1 MQFPVVSPSG
11 KSGTQEVS
19 VALFGQTPNARLL
32 AQAVQ
37 VYLFNQRQGSS
48 KVKTR
53 AEVAR
58 TKQKWFKQKGTGRAR
73 HGARTPN
80 IFVGGGVSH
89 GPTNMRDW
97 TRTLSKT
104 LRRKALVYAL
114 SARASESMICDDV
127 NEFVG
132 KTKQVQ
138 MLLDT
143 VAQGKSHVLVVMES
157 PNEQVVRAMANLDNV
172 LLTQANR
179 VNPYELLLADAV
191 IYTNDAIK
199 TLEKR
204 ALLGEDVKEAK
215 EKPVKAKSAEKPTV
229 KKTAKPAAKKTT
241 KKSTVKAE

>member
-1 MQFPVVSPSG
+1 MEFPVVSPTG
-11 KSGTQEVS
+11 KTGSQTVS
-19 VALFGQTPNARLL
+19 EALFGQTPNPRLL

-37 VYLFNQRQGSS
+37 VFLFNQRQGSS

-58 TKQKWFKQKGTGRAR
+58 TKKKWFKQKGTGNAR

-89 GPTNMRDW
+89 GPTNVRDW

-114 SARASESMICDDV
+114 SARSSVSMVCDDV

-138 MLLDT
+138 MFLET
-143 VAQGKSHVLVVMES
+143 VAKDKKHVLVVVES
-157 PNEQVVRAMANLDNV
+157 PNAQVVRAMANLDVV
-172 LLTQANR
+172 LLTQASR
-179 VNPYELLLADAV
+179 VNPYELLLADAI
-191 IYTNDAIK
+191 IYTNDALK
-199 TLEKR
+199 TLESR
-204 ALLGEDVKEAK
+204 INGEVD
-215 EKPVKAKSAEKPTV
+215 KSAVEIKAVESKPAKKAVT
-229 KKTAKPAAKKTT
+229 KTAKVATKKTT
-241 KKSTVKAE
+241 TKKAAAKAE

>member
-11 KSGTQEVS
+11 KTSSQEVS
-19 VALFGQTPNARLL
+19 DGLFAQTPNARLL

-37 VYLFNQRQGSS
+37 VYLFNQRQGTS

-53 AEVAR
+53 AEIAR
-58 TKQKWFKQKGTGRAR
+58 SKKKWFKQKGTGNAR

-114 SARASESMICDDV
+114 SARSSVSMICDELND
-127 NEFVG
+127 FVG

-138 MLLDT
+138 MLMDS
-143 VAQGKSHVLVVMES
+143 VAPGKSHVLVVMDS
-157 PNEQVVRAMANLDNV
+157 PNEQVVRAMANLENV
-172 LLTQANR
+172 LLTQASR

-191 IYTNDAIK
+191 IFTNGAL
-199 TLEKR
+199 TALEKR
-204 ALLGEDVKEAK
+204 VSAADAAIQSAKKSVQAKAEVKS
-215 EKPVKAKSAEKPTV
+215 VV
-229 KKTAKPAAKKTT
+229 KKAVKTSV
-241 KKSTVKAE
+241 KKSTKKAADAE